1 MNLSMSIAGVTFPSC
16 FMNASGALCM
26 TREEL
31 LALGRS
37 RAGAIVTKSMTVE
50 PRGGNPEPRY
60 YGFPGGSINS
70 MGLPNLGYLAY
81 AELIPELKQ
90 FGKPVIAS
98 IAGLCEDDFLTM
110 ARVINQ
116 AKPDLIEVNLSCP
129 NIPGKPQ
136 IAYDPLD
143 SERLLKRVRPLITV
157 PMGVKLPPYFDPAHH
172 AVMAEV
178 IGRCGVDY
186 LNLINSVGNGLVIDP
201 KRETPVI
208 KPKGGFGGLGG
219 SLIKP
224 VALANVRA
232 FWKLLAGRI
241 PIIGAGGI
249 VQGLD
254 AFEHV
259 LCGATA
265 VQVGTV
271 LVEEGLGVFERLERE
286 LEAELSSRGGR
297 PVEDY
302 RGRLKEL

>member
-1 MNLSMSIAGVTFPSC
+1 MNLSTTIAGVKFPSC

-37 RAGAIVTKSMTVE
+37 RAGAIVIKSMTVE
-50 PRGGNPEPRY
+50 PRSGNPEPRY

-116 AKPDLIEVNLSCP
+116 ANPDLIEVNLSCP

-136 IAYDPLD
+136 IAYDPVD
-143 SERLLKRVRPLITV
+143 SERLLKRVRPLIKV

-201 KRETPVI
+201 KRGTPVI

-241 PIIGAGGI
+241 PIIGTGGV
-249 VQGLD
+249 VQGID

-259 LCGATA
+259 LCGASA

-271 LVEEGLGVFERLERE
+271 LVEEGFGVFERLERE